1 MKHKNNKPK
10 NKFKFKTKYGGA
22 SPVASLPVATPIPV
36 ATPMAGG
43 TDGNISVHVKPPPL
57 GTIGKITKFITN
69 IKSILLTIA
78 ALIAFLIL
86 LIVCYVLNKLCTSL
100 FAMINYIIIALNAIS
115 KVLSQVGK
123 FFGVKKKAKSIT
135 PIPRTIYDL
144 VLKSIPP
151 LPPIF

>member
-1 MKHKNNKPK
+1 MKHKNNKTK
-10 NKFKFKTKYGGA
+10 NKFKYKFKTKYGGA
-22 SPVASLPVATPIPV
+22 SPVASLPVTP
-36 ATPMAGG
+36 PMAGG
-43 TDGNISVHVKPPPL
+43 TDGNISVQVKSKPL
-57 GTIGKITKFITN
+57 SMIEKITKFITN

-86 LIVCYVLNKLCTSL
+86 LIVCYILNKLFTSL
-100 FAMINYIIIALNAIS
+100 FALINYCIQAANAIGGVGAKVAQAFGS
-115 KVLSQVGK
+115 KK
-123 FFGVKKKAKSIT
+123 RYKNAP